1 MRTEREAV
9 RLRRAM
15 TVGTVRRILDGS
27 FLFVPLIRVFARTGK
42 PQRVEKLI
50 GQPRSWKPNP
60 PGASSVCPHP
70 CVRVRVSAFL
80 SRCSRLFVRV
90 PPSVCRPAA
99 VRKWGVRSAAVVRK
113 WGARSA
119 AAVRKC
125 VRTIRDGRASGGAG
139 RSGHQNPIRSEI
151 SVPRRAARSA
161 RGCCAGSIA
170 RDAGIPGRR
179 LVSVRCGFEQKG
191 NSGSLSTCFYI
202 RSAFDELRIRR
213 LR

>member
-50 GQPRSWKPNP
+50 GQPRSWKPNS

-70 CVRVRVSAFL
+70 CALIRVSAFL

-99 VRKWGVRSAAVVRK
+99 VRKWGVRSAA
-113 WGARSA
+113 
-119 AAVRKC
+119 AVRKC
-125 VRTIRDGRASGGAG
+125 VRTIRDGRAAGGAG
-139 RSGHQNPIRSEI
+139 RSGPIRSEI
-151 SVPRRAARSA
+151 SLPRRAARSA

>member
-1 MRTEREAV
+1 MRTEREVV

-50 GQPRSWKPNP
+50 GQPRSWKPNS
-60 PGASSVCPHP
+60 PGASSVCPRP
-70 CVRVRVSAFL
+70 CVRVSVP
-80 SRCSRLFVRV
+80 LFASLRPCASECV

-99 VRKWGVRSAAVVRK
+99 VRKWGARSAAV
-113 WGARSA
+113 A
-119 AAVRKC
+119 RKC
-125 VRTIRDGRASGGAG
+125 VRTIRDGRAAGGAG
-139 RSGHQNPIRSEI
+139 RSGPIRSEI
-151 SVPRRAARSA
+151 SLPRRAARSA

-213 LR
+213 LH

>member
-1 MRTEREAV
+1 MRTEREVV

-50 GQPRSWKPNP
+50 GQPRSWKPNS
-60 PGASSVCPHP
+60 PGASSGCPRP
-70 CVRVRVSAFL
+70 CVRVSVP
-80 SRCSRLFVRV
+80 LFASLR
-90 PPSVCRPAA
+90 PCASEWAQPWGGGPAA
-99 VRKWGVRSAAVVRK
+99 GGKG
-113 WGARSA
+113 GARSA
-119 AAVRKC
+119 AGVLNGG
-125 VRTIRDGRASGGAG
+125 RTIRDGRAAGGAG
-139 RSGHQNPIRSEI
+139 RSGPIRSEI
-151 SVPRRAARSA
+151 SLPRRAARSA

-213 LR
+213 LH